1 MNSKPLSK
9 SFSALRSSVE
19 FKTPEISS
27 FTSLNQHSMIEDNSW
42 DEEIDRNYFNM
53 FRDILKN
60 EREAKKLSKIHQEMF
75 GNYVVTLGYF
85 SMKTSKGYCKII
97 NKLLLYSPF
106 VDPDELEAF
115 IIEEFKLKKK
125 SGTIK
130 EGLKMNTS

>member
-1 MNSKPLSK
+1 
-9 SFSALRSSVE
+9 
-19 FKTPEISS
+19 
-27 FTSLNQHSMIEDNSW
+27 
-42 DEEIDRNYFNM
+42 
-53 FRDILKN
+53 
-60 EREAKKLSKIHQEMF
+60 MF

-106 VDPDELEAF
+106 VDPDELETF